1 MKHIS
6 IGLPEDKPNQAA
18 ISISPDLDF
27 NTAFL
32 LLGTL
37 AQHILN
43 AYFQVATHNIS
54 NQTHLS
60 NSTRSAAI
68 LGIKE
73 SMFDTADS
81 MFSNILNTFYP
92 DSPRLSLED
101 EAILI
106 LTNKLIEERYNNL
119 SPEEQEAYSKAYKG
133 VVEHVNKT
141 RAVADKTEST
151 EQEPVDTK
159 AETSESTNS

>member
-43 AYFQVATHNIS
+43 AYFQVATHNIQQ
-54 NQTHLS
+54 QTHLA
-60 NSTRSAAI
+60 NKTRDAAI
-68 LGIKE
+68 AGIKQ
-73 SMFDTADS
+73 SMYDTADS
-81 MFSNILNTFYP
+81 LFSNILNTFDP
-92 DSPRLSLED
+92 DSPKLSIED
-101 EAILI
+101 EAILQ
-106 LTNKLIEERYNNL
+106 LTNQLIEERYNQL
-119 SPEEQEAYSKAYKG
+119 SEEEQAAYSKAYQG
-133 VVEHVNKT
+133 VVNYVNKA
-141 RAVADKTEST
+141 RAESDKEQTATNST
-151 EQEPVDTK
+151 
-159 AETSESTNS
+159 AETSEG

>member
-43 AYFQVATHNIS
+43 AYFQVATHSIS
-54 NQTHLS
+54 SQTHLS
-60 NSTRSAAI
+60 KKTKEAAI
-68 LGIKE
+68 AGIKQ
-73 SMFDTADS
+73 SMYDTADS
-81 MFSNILNTFYP
+81 LFSNILNTFDP
-92 DSPRLSLED
+92 NSPRLSIED
-101 EAILI
+101 EAILQ
-106 LTNKLIEERYNNL
+106 LTNQLIEERYNQL
-119 SPEEQEAYSKAYKG
+119 TPEEQAAYSKAYKG
-133 VVEHVNKT
+133 VVDHVNKA
-141 RAVADKTEST
+141 RAESDK
-151 EQEPVDTK
+151 EQPATDAAT
-159 AETSESTNS
+159 ETSEG

>member
-43 AYFQVATHNIS
+43 AYFQVATHNITA
-54 NQTHLS
+54 QTHLAKK
-60 NSTRSAAI
+60 TKEAAI
-68 LGIKE
+68 AGIKQ
-73 SMFDTADS
+73 SMYDTADS
-81 MFSNILNTFYP
+81 LFSNILNTFDP
-92 DSPRLSLED
+92 DAPRLSLED
-101 EAILI
+101 EAILQ
-106 LTNKLIEERYNNL
+106 LTNQLIEERYNQL
-119 SPEEQEAYSKAYKG
+119 SPEEQAAYSKAYQG
-133 VVEHVNKT
+133 VVNYVEQRKGSQ
-141 RAVADKTEST
+141 VAEADTEPATTNTTNPT
-151 EQEPVDTK
+151 E
-159 AETSESTNS
+159 

>member
-37 AQHILN
+37 AQHILS

-60 NSTRSAAI
+60 TSTRDAAI

-101 EAILI
+101 EAILQ
-106 LTNKLIEERYNNL
+106 LTNQLIEERYNEL
-119 SPEEQEAYSKAYKG
+119 TPEEQEAYSKAYKG

-141 RAVADKTEST
+141 RAVADKAETNT
-151 EQEPVDTK
+151 PDT
-159 AETSESTNS
+159 ATETSESTNS

>member
-1 MKHIS
+1 
-6 IGLPEDKPNQAA
+6 
-18 ISISPDLDF
+18 
-27 NTAFL
+27 
-32 LLGTL
+32 
-37 AQHILN
+37 
-43 AYFQVATHNIS
+43 
-54 NQTHLS
+54 
-60 NSTRSAAI
+60 
-68 LGIKE
+68 
-73 SMFDTADS
+73 MFDTADS

>member
-37 AQHILN
+37 AQHMLS
-43 AYFQVATHNIS
+43 AYFQVATNSIS

-60 NSTRSAAI
+60 KHTKDAAI

-101 EAILI
+101 EAILTM
-106 LTNKLIEERYNNL
+106 TNQLIEERYNEL
-119 SPEEQEAYSKAYKG
+119 TPEEQEAYSKAYKG

-141 RAVADKTEST
+141 RAVADKEQATEPT
-151 EQEPVDTK
+151 DTR
-159 AETSESTNS
+159 AETSESTSN

>member
-37 AQHILN
+37 AQHILS

-54 NQTHLS
+54 SQTHLAKK
-60 NSTRSAAI
+60 TKDAAI
-68 LGIKE
+68 AGIKQ
-73 SMFDTADS
+73 SMYDTADS
-81 MFSNILNTFYP
+81 LFSNILNTFDP
-92 DSPRLSLED
+92 DAPRLSLED
-101 EAILI
+101 EAILQ
-106 LTNKLIEERYNNL
+106 LTNQLIEERYNQL
-119 SPEEQEAYSKAYKG
+119 TPEEQAAYSKAYQG
-133 VVEHVNKT
+133 VVNYVEQRKGSQAATTNSEPAT
-141 RAVADKTEST
+141 ADTAEST
-151 EQEPVDTK
+151 DQ
-159 AETSESTNS
+159 AS

>member
-43 AYFQVATHNIS
+43 AYFKVAEHNI
-54 NQTHLS
+54 NQQTHLS
-60 NSTRSAAI
+60 NKTKSAAI
-68 LGIKE
+68 AGIKQ
-73 SMFDTADS
+73 SMYDTADS
-81 MFSNILNTFYP
+81 LFSNILNTFDP
-92 DSPRLSLED
+92 NSPRLSLED
-101 EAILI
+101 EAILQ
-106 LTNKLIEERYNNL
+106 LTNQLIEERYNEL
-119 SPEEQEAYSKAYKG
+119 TPEEQAAYSKAYQG
-133 VVEHVNKT
+133 VVNYVEQRKGSQAT
-141 RAVADKTEST
+141 EADTEPAT
-151 EQEPVDTK
+151 TNTAD
-159 AETSESTNS
+159 STN